1 MGAYVP
7 RKGDFVSVTFD
18 ARAGHEQRGHRPA
31 MVVSNDLFNAR
42 TGLAFVCPVTS
53 TRRGFPLHVEI
64 PEGQAVTGFV
74 MVEQLKS
81 IDYRARGAKRI
92 AAASA
97 AVLDETLALL
107 DACIY

>member
-1 MGAYVP
+1 MATYIP

-31 MVVSNDLFNAR
+31 MVVSNDLFNQR

-53 TRRGFPLHVEI
+53 MRRDFPLHVEI

-92 AAASA
+92 AAAPA
-97 AVLDETLALL
+97 AVLDEALALL

>member
-1 MGAYVP
+1 MGEYVP
-7 RKGDFVSVTFD
+7 RKGEFLSVTFD
-18 ARAGHEQRGHRPA
+18 ARSGHEQRGHRPA
-31 MVVSNDLFNAR
+31 MVISNDLFNAR

-53 TRRGFPLHVEI
+53 TRRDFPLHVAI
-64 PEGQAVTGFV
+64 PEGEAVTGFV

-92 AAASA
+92 APAPS
-97 AVLDETLALL
+97 AVLDEVLALL